1 MNMSIRVQLPGH
13 DSSKNGQLAMFRS
26 SHLRV
31 VFHPGQLSDHDADRR
46 EDNPTSFIFQ
56 KLFCDPGKISEL

>member
-1 MNMSIRVQLPGH
+1 MSTRVESPGH

-26 SHLRV
+26 PHLRV
-31 VFHPGQLSDHDADRR
+31 VDHPGQLSDDDADRR
-46 EDNPTSFIFQ
+46 EDNPTSLIFQ